1 MNFRFPLSIL
11 RCPKCSS
18 SNFSVDKN
26 SINLFCGNCESTY
39 PVVNQRP
46 VLLRADNQIF
56 QQSDYR
62 NIPLSQKSKVCD
74 LGYFI
79 PSPSVNL
86 GRDRVLVV
94 LRDILSSMPS
104 SKILVIGSG
113 GQRNYLDK
121 ILSVNN
127 PSQVI
132 YTDIDVVA
140 DVDIFCDAHDL
151 PFTNDAFDVVITTAV
166 LLHVLYP
173 ERVASEI
180 KRVLKTGGIVYS
192 EMPFLQHV
200 VEGAYD
206 FTRYT
211 LSGHRRLMNGFVEL
225 DSGMIAGPATVL
237 VWAIESFALAFVKK
251 PSFRVVTK
259 AFVRLCFFWI
269 KYFDYLLEN
278 KMEAM
283 DGASCTYFLG
293 RKIEGMILDKDI
305 VSRYVG
311 AKNLHHS

>member
-1 MNFRFPLSIL
+1 MNIQFLLTIL

-18 SNFSVDKN
+18 SKLSIDKN
-26 SINLFCGNCESTY
+26 LVSFFCSDCQSSY
-39 PVVNQRP
+39 PVVSQRP
-46 VLLRADNQIF
+46 VLLRADNQLF
-56 QQSDYR
+56 QQSDYL
-62 NIPLSQKSKVCD
+62 NALPVQKFTVH
-74 LGYFI
+74 GFGRFI

-86 GRDRVLVV
+86 GRDRVLTV
-94 LRDILSSMPS
+94 LRDTLGSIPS
-104 SKILVIGSG
+104 AKILVIGSG
-113 GQRNYLDK
+113 GQRKYLDK
-121 ILSVNN
+121 ILNLNN
-127 PSQVI
+127 SSRVV
-132 YTDIDVVA
+132 YTDIDVGA

-151 PFTNDAFDVVITTAV
+151 PFTDGVFDAVITTAV

-173 ERVASEI
+173 ERVVSEI
-180 KRVLKTGGIVYS
+180 KRVLKTGGIIYS

-237 VWAIESFALAFVKK
+237 VWAIESFALAFIRN
-251 PSFRVVTK
+251 PSFRAGAKV
-259 AFVRLCFFWI
+259 FVRLCFFWL
-269 KYFDYLLEN
+269 KYFDHLLEN
-278 KMEAM
+278 KIEAM

-293 RKIEGMILDKDI
+293 RKIEGTILDKDI

-311 AKNLHHS
+311 AKHIYHS